1 MTSAALV
8 SAIALGAC
16 VLSTG
21 TAHASDAPAIV
32 GVTSAADGGGWTVT
46 SSGSVGAFGGA
57 ALYGSEAGASLN
69 NPIVGIASTPDGH
82 GYWLVASDGGI
93 FSFGDAA
100 FHGSTGSLHLNKP
113 IVGMASTS
121 DGGGYWLVASDGGI
135 FSFGDAA
142 FHGST
147 GSLHLNKPIVGM
159 ASTSDGGGYWLV
171 ASDGGIFSF
180 GDASFHGSTGE
191 MALAQPVIGMAAS
204 KNTGGYWLVGADGGI
219 FSFDAPYM
227 GRISGPASGIVA
239 DNGGGYDEVS
249 PTGQTSIFSPSTAG
263 NNGANPSPQQA
274 TQSSPSSAGGPNP
287 SPQQAAQSSPSSAG
301 GPNPPASQTTSSNFP
316 LSIFSQPVLS
326 QPVSPNSATYVTNL
340 VQQYEDNYG
349 SIGVNQMPVFTVPAT
364 QPTVTVTVRN
374 GCGDFLPNTGSQIP
388 IPAGAYTTDPNYQHD
403 SDIVIEQPSTGK
415 VWELWQA
422 ANNGNGTWSAC
433 WGGKLDSAT
442 SSGVFPDPYGLS
454 ATGIS
459 YAATMITESDVASG
473 QIDHAIAMQVVDC
486 DGSTAPANRGDCGSD
501 SGQPP
506 EGTWFRLP
514 ATLVMPTGLTPYA
527 QMVFRAL
534 QVYGAVVVDQAG
546 AVMVQSE
553 TSADWTNEGHSG
565 VDPITQSWAGRPE
578 YAALSGIP
586 WANLQVIAPPAE

>member
-82 GYWLVASDGGI
+82 
-93 FSFGDAA
+93 
-100 FHGSTGSLHLNKP
+100 
-113 IVGMASTS
+113 
-121 DGGGYWLVASDGGI
+121 GYWLVASDGGI